1 MMVERVRLSL
11 IAAAALSAASLAGC
25 GGGEPQVEDPTSAE
39 RNFSDEEPTP
49 PPPGNTGQTAQKSPS
64 SADLQRGKAHLE
76 EGKFAEAKDLLEK
89 ARAGD
94 PKNVEAAFYLAL
106 AKEKLGDK
114 AGAEQ
119 AYMDALK
126 LDPKLAEAAA
136 NLTALYLEEPA
147 RPDEAIKILKDMLAK
162 VPKDTALMTNLA
174 YAYTLKKDVAN
185 ASKQYE
191 AILAGG
197 GGGVDVRLAYG
208 QLLLDAGQ
216 KEKAA
221 EQLKKGLEAA
231 QKDAPILITLGLLLG
246 QAGAFGDCV
255 KAFDK
260 AIAVK
265 SDHPEPYVRRGICRH
280 ELNDEAGARSDY
292 EAAIK
297 IKPDFAAAHYYLGVS
312 WMVDKKYPNAKAELT
327 KASTLAGDSELGKR
341 ARQKLSELPKK

>member
-1 MMVERVRLSL
+1 MGERDRLVFVAL
-11 IAAAALSAASLAGC
+11 GVLSAALLVGC
-25 GGGEPQVEDPTSAE
+25 GGGEPQVEDPASNE
-39 RNFSDEEPTP
+39 RNFSEDEPSP
-49 PPPGNTGQTAQKSPS
+49 PPTGHTGPKAQQG
-64 SADLQRGKAHLE
+64 ATDTDLQRGKTFLE
-76 EGKFAEAKDLLEK
+76 EGKFAEAKDHLEK
-89 ARAGD
+89 ARAKD
-94 PKNVEAAFYLAL
+94 PKSVEAAFYLAL

-119 AYMDALK
+119 SYLDALK
-126 LDPKLAEAAA
+126 LEPKLAEAAG

-174 YAYTLKKDVAN
+174 YAYALKKDVAN

-208 QLLLDAGQ
+208 QLLLDANQ

-221 EQLKKGLEAA
+221 EQLKKGVEAA
-231 QKDAPILITLGLLLG
+231 GKDAPMLITLGLLLG

-260 AIAVK
+260 AIAQK

-280 ELNDEAGARSDY
+280 ELKDEPGARSDY

-297 IKPDFAAAHYYLGVS
+297 LKPDFAAAHYYLGVS
-312 WMVDKKYPNAKAELT
+312 WMMDKNYPNAKTELT
-327 KASTLAGDSELGKR
+327 KASTLAGESELGKR